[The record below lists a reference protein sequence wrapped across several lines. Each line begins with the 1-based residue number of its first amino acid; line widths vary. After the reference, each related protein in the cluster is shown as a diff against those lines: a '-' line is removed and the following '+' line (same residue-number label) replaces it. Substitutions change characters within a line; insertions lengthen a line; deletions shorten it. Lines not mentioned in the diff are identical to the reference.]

1 MKRLPVFAGSL
12 FFWPRTVGVILKMR
26 GWIVLVGAAAAL
38 AGCGNGNQA
47 DDSQDLNQSL
57 TARNIVANDVT
68 AIDAVTGD
76 AANMAEDVDF
86 TEALN
91 ELGPAD
97 GNTSGGASRPRRQA
111 GQTTPAPA
119 RREPRTTAPA
129 PAPATEPI
137 TNEAD

>member
-1 MKRLPVFAGSL
+1 
-12 FFWPRTVGVILKMR
+12 MR
-26 GWIVLVGAAAAL
+26 GWIVIVGAAAAL
-38 AGCGNGNQA
+38 AACGSGNQA
-47 DDSQDLNQSL
+47 DDSQDLNQGL

-97 GNTSGGASRPRRQA
+97 GNASATSRPRRQA

-119 RREPRTTAPA
+119 RREPRTTVPE
-129 PAPATEPI
+129 PAPATEP
-137 TNEAD
+137 TNNEAE